1 MQVIDLDYPIQ
12 TELFSSPIVL
22 ALGFFDGV
30 HRGHQALLKKARLE
44 ADQHH
49 WPMVV
54 LTFKQSPNVIFRHDR
69 NFRYLDSPDQKIR
82 KMAAHGADY
91 LLFADWNS
99 GFKELLPQEFVD
111 QVICKLQAK
120 IVVAGFDYTYGRR
133 DIANME
139 TLPNQAHGRFRVIE
153 VPEQK
158 FLGKKI
164 GSTEIRQAIAD
175 GDMGLAAELLGEPY
189 VLTGKV
195 VHGKRLGHKLGFPT
209 LNLHLTYPNV
219 LPKIGVYATK
229 TTVKGQVYES
239 MTSVGYNITFNEK
252 RKIYIESNLFDFD
265 QEAYGQTIAIE
276 WDKYLRGE
284 LDFANGQELTA
295 QMRKDQVAAQRF
307 FKKNH

>member
-1 MQVIDLDYPIQ
+1 MQVIDLDYPIE
-12 TELFSSPIVL
+12 TELTPGPIVL

-30 HRGHQALLKKARLE
+30 HRGHQALLKRARAE
-44 ADQHH
+44 ADQRQ

-54 LTFKQSPNVIFRHDR
+54 LTFKESPNVVFHADR

-82 KMAAHGADY
+82 KMEAHGADY
-91 LLFADWNS
+91 LLFADWKT
-99 GFKELLPQEFVD
+99 GFKDLSPQEFVD
-111 QVICKLQAK
+111 QVIVKLQAK

-133 DIANME
+133 DIANMN
-139 TLPNQAHGRFRVIE
+139 TLPGQAHGRFEVIE

-164 GSTEIRQAIAD
+164 GSTEIRQAIKN

-189 VLTGKV
+189 VLSGKV

-219 LPKIGVYATK
+219 IPKIGVYATR
-229 TTVKGQVYES
+229 TTVRGQVYQS

-252 RKIYIESNLFDFD
+252 RKIYIESNLFGFD

-307 FKKNH
+307 FKKNQ